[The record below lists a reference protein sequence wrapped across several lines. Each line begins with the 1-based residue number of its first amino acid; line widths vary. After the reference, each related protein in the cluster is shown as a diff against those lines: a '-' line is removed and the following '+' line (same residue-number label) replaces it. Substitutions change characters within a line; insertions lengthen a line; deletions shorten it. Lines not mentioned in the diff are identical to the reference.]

1 MGFFEAAGSVLSKY
15 FIFSG
20 RALRSE
26 YWFWFLFYMLG
37 AIPFSIAAGLG
48 MVGLYAIYGL
58 AIFIPTLSVTV
69 RRLHDTNLS
78 GWWSI
83 ITIIPFGWIV
93 MLYWL
98 IKKGDLSDNRFG
110 APPYGSKSNNS
121 AAAQA
126 ARSRQ
131 EPSPASNSNDTNPSA
146 AKPSEPSPSA
156 ESSRQNDQP
165 DTNTSKPRPTKPE
178 DIFFDN
184 RKPPSKKSTPEKPVI
199 KEPEQKTAPK
209 DSSSDDDI
217 FFDNRL
223 KK

>member
-1 MGFFEAAGSVLSKY
+1 MGFFESIGNGFSNY
-15 FIFSG
+15 FTFSG

-26 YWFWFLFYMLG
+26 FWYWYLFIFIFN
-37 AIPFSIAAGLG
+37 IP
-48 MVGLYAIYGL
+48 L
-58 AIFIPTLSVTV
+58 AIFGPFIPILNLLYLVIFFPTLSVTI
-69 RRLHDTNLS
+69 RRLHDTNHS
-78 GWWSI
+78 GWWQLLQ
-83 ITIIPFGWIV
+83 IIPIIGFLALI
-93 MLYWL
+93 YWFT
-98 IKKGDLSDNRFG
+98 KAGDISDNRFG

-131 EPSPASNSNDTNPSA
+131 EPSPTSSSNDTNSSA
-146 AKPSEPSPSA
+146 AIPSEPSPSA
-156 ESSRQNDQP
+156 ESSRQDDQP
-165 DTNTSKPRPTKPE
+165 DTNTSKPKPTKPE

-209 DSSSDDDI
+209 DSPSDDDI

>member
-1 MGFFEAAGSVLSKY
+1 MGFFESIGNGFSNY
-15 FIFSG
+15 FTFSG

-26 YWFWFLFYMLG
+26 FWYWYLFIFIFFN
-37 AIPFSIAAGLG
+37 IP
-48 MVGLYAIYGL
+48 L
-58 AIFIPTLSVTV
+58 AIFGPFIPILNLLYLVIFFPTLSVTM
-69 RRLHDTNLS
+69 RRLHDTNHS
-78 GWWSI
+78 GWWQLFQ
-83 ITIIPFGWIV
+83 IIPIIGFLALI
-93 MLYWL
+93 YWFT
-98 IKKGDLSDNRFG
+98 KAGDISDNRFG

-131 EPSPASNSNDTNPSA
+131 EPSPASSSNDTNPSA

-165 DTNTSKPRPTKPE
+165 DTNTSKPKPTKPE

-184 RKPPSKKSTPEKPVI
+184 RKPVSKKSSPEKPVI

>member
-1 MGFFEAAGSVLSKY
+1 MGFFESIGNGFSNY
-15 FIFSG
+15 FTFSG

-26 YWFWFLFYMLG
+26 FWYWHLFIFIFN
-37 AIPFSIAAGLG
+37 IP
-48 MVGLYAIYGL
+48 L
-58 AIFIPTLSVTV
+58 AIFGPFIPILNLLYLVIFFPTLSVTI
-69 RRLHDTNLS
+69 RRLHDTNHS
-78 GWWSI
+78 GWWQLLQ
-83 ITIIPFGWIV
+83 IIPIIGFLALI
-93 MLYWL
+93 YWFT
-98 IKKGDLSDNRFG
+98 KAGDISDNRFG
-110 APPYGSKSNNS
+110 SPPYGSKSNNS

-131 EPSPASNSNDTNPSA
+131 EPSPASSSNDTNPSA

-209 DSSSDDDI
+209 DSSLDDDI

>member
-1 MGFFEAAGSVLSKY
+1 MGFFESIGNGFSNY
-15 FIFSG
+15 FTFSG

-26 YWFWFLFYMLG
+26 FWYWYLFIFIFN
-37 AIPFSIAAGLG
+37 IP
-48 MVGLYAIYGL
+48 L
-58 AIFIPTLSVTV
+58 AIFGPFIPILNLLYLVIFFPTLSVTI
-69 RRLHDTNLS
+69 RRLHDTNHS
-78 GWWSI
+78 GWWQLLQ
-83 ITIIPFGWIV
+83 IIPIIGFLALI
-93 MLYWL
+93 YWFT
-98 IKKGDLSDNRFG
+98 KAGDISDNRFG

-131 EPSPASNSNDTNPSA
+131 EPSPTSSSNDTNSSA
-146 AKPSEPSPSA
+146 AKPTEPGPST
-156 ESSRQNDQP
+156 ESSRQNSQP
-165 DTNTSKPRPTKPE
+165 NTSTSKPRPTKPE

-184 RKPPSKKSTPEKPVI
+184 RKPASKKSSPEKPVI

>member
-1 MGFFEAAGSVLSKY
+1 MGFFESIGNGFSNY
-15 FIFSG
+15 FTFSG

-26 YWFWFLFYMLG
+26 FWYWYLFIFIFN
-37 AIPFSIAAGLG
+37 IP
-48 MVGLYAIYGL
+48 L
-58 AIFIPTLSVTV
+58 AIFGPFIPILNLLYLVIFFPTLSVTI
-69 RRLHDTNLS
+69 RRLHDTNHS
-78 GWWSI
+78 GWWQLLQ
-83 ITIIPFGWIV
+83 IIPIIGFLALI
-93 MLYWL
+93 YWFT
-98 IKKGDLSDNRFG
+98 KAGDISDNRFG

-131 EPSPASNSNDTNPSA
+131 EPSPASSSNDTNSSA
-146 AKPSEPSPSA
+146 AKPSEPSPSD
-156 ESSRQNDQP
+156 ESSRQDDQP
-165 DTNTSKPRPTKPE
+165 DTNTSKPKPTKPE

-199 KEPEQKTAPK
+199 KEPEQKKVPK
-209 DSSSDDDI
+209 DSPSDDDI

>member
-1 MGFFEAAGSVLSKY
+1 MGFFESIGNGFSNY
-15 FIFSG
+15 FTFSG

-26 YWFWFLFYMLG
+26 FWYWYLFIFIFN
-37 AIPFSIAAGLG
+37 IP
-48 MVGLYAIYGL
+48 L
-58 AIFIPTLSVTV
+58 AIFGPFIPILNLLYLVIFFPTLSVTI
-69 RRLHDTNLS
+69 RRLHDTNHS
-78 GWWSI
+78 GWWQLLQ
-83 ITIIPFGWIV
+83 IIPIIGFLALI
-93 MLYWL
+93 YWFT
-98 IKKGDLSDNRFG
+98 KAGDISDNRFG

-131 EPSPASNSNDTNPSA
+131 EPSPTSSSNDTNSSA
-146 AKPSEPSPSA
+146 AIPSEPSPSA
-156 ESSRQNDQP
+156 ESSRQDDQP
-165 DTNTSKPRPTKPE
+165 DTNTSKPKPTKPE

>member
-1 MGFFEAAGSVLSKY
+1 MGFFESIGNGFSNY
-15 FIFSG
+15 FTFSG

-26 YWFWFLFYMLG
+26 FWYWYLFIFIFN
-37 AIPFSIAAGLG
+37 IP
-48 MVGLYAIYGL
+48 L
-58 AIFIPTLSVTV
+58 AIFGPFIPILNLLYLVIFFPTLSVTI
-69 RRLHDTNLS
+69 RRLHDTNHS
-78 GWWSI
+78 GWWQLLQ
-83 ITIIPFGWIV
+83 IIPIIGFLALI
-93 MLYWL
+93 YWFT
-98 IKKGDLSDNRFG
+98 KAGDISDNRFG

-131 EPSPASNSNDTNPSA
+131 EPSPASSSNDTNSSA

-156 ESSRQNDQP
+156 ESSRQNNQP
-165 DTNTSKPRPTKPE
+165 DTNTSKPKPTKPE

-199 KEPEQKTAPK
+199 QEPEQKKVPK
-209 DSSSDDDI
+209 DSPSDDDI

>member
-1 MGFFEAAGSVLSKY
+1 MGFFESIGNGFSNY
-15 FIFSG
+15 FTFSG

-26 YWFWFLFYMLG
+26 FWYWYLFIFIFN
-37 AIPFSIAAGLG
+37 IP
-48 MVGLYAIYGL
+48 L
-58 AIFIPTLSVTV
+58 AIFGPFIPILNLLYLVIFFPTLSVTI
-69 RRLHDTNLS
+69 RRLHDTNHS
-78 GWWSI
+78 GWWQLLQ
-83 ITIIPFGWIV
+83 IIPIIGFLALI
-93 MLYWL
+93 YWFT
-98 IKKGDLSDNRFG
+98 KAGDISDNRFG

-131 EPSPASNSNDTNPSA
+131 EPSPTSSSNDTNSSA
-146 AKPSEPSPSA
+146 AKPTEPGPST
-156 ESSRQNDQP
+156 ESSRQNSQP
-165 DTNTSKPRPTKPE
+165 NTGTSIPRPTKPE

-184 RKPPSKKSTPEKPVI
+184 RKPPSKKSTSEKPVI